1 LRIFTRVHVTSEGGA
16 PLLLVK
22 SSGMSIADYFNCSL
36 RRIDDMESTV
46 LKAGGIFLGLIFLL
60 SLPSPLATAQNLE
73 VIAGGELEYQNSC
86 AICHGAEARGNGIMS
101 KYLTVKPA
109 NLRRLTLTPGGNFP
123 FWEVYRKID
132 GQFEIRGHGTRDM
145 PIWGDRF
152 RAQAGG
158 DNKSAQTQ
166 AAGRI
171 LSLVFYLQH
180 IQE

>member
-1 LRIFTRVHVTSEGGA
+1 MSSSTIKA
-16 PLLLVK
+16 
-22 SSGMSIADYFNCSL
+22 SGMI
-36 RRIDDMESTV
+36 
-46 LKAGGIFLGLIFLL
+46 LGLVWLL
-60 SLPSPLATAQNLE
+60 SLSSALARAQESE
-73 VIAGGELEYQNSC
+73 VIAGGEIEYLNAC
-86 AICHGAEARGNGIMS
+86 AVCHGVDARGNGIMS
-101 KYLTVKPA
+101 RYLTVKPA
-109 NLRRLTLTPGGNFP
+109 SLRQLRLTPGGNFP

-158 DNKSAQTQ
+158 DGKSAQSQ

>member
-1 LRIFTRVHVTSEGGA
+1 
-16 PLLLVK
+16 
-22 SSGMSIADYFNCSL
+22 
-36 RRIDDMESTV
+36 
-46 LKAGGIFLGLIFLL
+46 
-60 SLPSPLATAQNLE
+60 
-73 VIAGGELEYQNSC
+73 VIAGGELEYQNAC
-86 AICHGAEARGNGIMS
+86 AICHGVDARGNGIMS
-101 KYLTVKPA
+101 RYLTVKPA
-109 NLRRLTLTPGGNFP
+109 SLRQLRLTPGGNFP

-158 DNKSAQTQ
+158 DGKSAQSQ

-171 LSLVFYLQH
+171 LSLVFYLQY

>member
-1 LRIFTRVHVTSEGGA
+1 MKSNSRIATET
-16 PLLLVK
+16 
-22 SSGMSIADYFNCSL
+22 I
-36 RRIDDMESTV
+36 
-46 LKAGGIFLGLIFLL
+46 LGLFLLL
-60 SLPSPLATAQNLE
+60 SLPSSLATAQESE
-73 VIAGGELEYQNSC
+73 VIAGGELEYQHAC
-86 AICHGAEARGNGIMS
+86 AICHGVEARGNGIMG
-101 KYLTVKPA
+101 KYLNVKPI
-109 NLRRLTLTPGGNFP
+109 NLRQLRLASGGSFP

-132 GQFEIRGHGTRDM
+132 GQSEIRGHGSRDM

-158 DNKSAQTQ
+158 DAKSAQSQ

>member
-1 LRIFTRVHVTSEGGA
+1 ML
-16 PLLLVK
+16 
-22 SSGMSIADYFNCSL
+22 SSAIKA
-36 RRIDDMESTV
+36 TV
-46 LKAGGIFLGLIFLL
+46 MILGLVWVL
-60 SLPSPLATAQNLE
+60 SLPSASARAQESE
-73 VIAGGELEYQNSC
+73 VIAGGELEYQNAC
-86 AICHGAEARGNGIMS
+86 AICHGVDARGNGIMS
-101 KYLTVKPA
+101 RYLTVKPV
-109 NLRRLTLTPGGNFP
+109 NLRQLRLTPGGNFP

-158 DNKSAQTQ
+158 DGKSAQSQ

-171 LSLVFYLQH
+171 LSLVFYLQY

>member
-1 LRIFTRVHVTSEGGA
+1 MVSNTFKATGTILGSV
-16 PLLLVK
+16 LLL
-22 SSGMSIADYFNCSL
+22 L
-36 RRIDDMESTV
+36 
-46 LKAGGIFLGLIFLL
+46 
-60 SLPSPLATAQNLE
+60 LPSSLARAQESE
-73 VIAGGELEYQNSC
+73 VIAGGELEYQNAC
-86 AICHGAEARGNGIMS
+86 AICHGVDARGNGIMS
-101 KYLTVKPA
+101 RYLTVKPA
-109 NLRRLTLTPGGNFP
+109 SLRQLRLTPGGNFP

-158 DNKSAQTQ
+158 DGKSAQSQ

>member
-1 LRIFTRVHVTSEGGA
+1 ML
-16 PLLLVK
+16 
-22 SSGMSIADYFNCSL
+22 SSAIKA
-36 RRIDDMESTV
+36 TV
-46 LKAGGIFLGLIFLL
+46 LILGLVWVL
-60 SLPSPLATAQNLE
+60 SLPSASARAQESE
-73 VIAGGELEYQNSC
+73 VIAGGELEYQNAC
-86 AICHGAEARGNGIMS
+86 AICHGVDARGNGIMS
-101 KYLTVKPA
+101 RYLTVKPA
-109 NLRRLTLTPGGNFP
+109 SLRQLRLTPGGNFP

-158 DNKSAQTQ
+158 DGKSAQSQ

-171 LSLVFYLQH
+171 LSLVFYLQY